1 MKSRA
6 GFAWYEILMTLVAIA
21 SIGALAVPMYEDYGR
36 QAIADAVLAD
46 VDSVRAA
53 VFRFYSDSGYFPP
66 QSGFTK
72 VPENLGGYLPKGFS
86 FRRPYGTLEYKNWP
100 LSTPFTET
108 KSSNVVGVSVVTT
121 DPKVGAAAMARYGD
135 NPKLVVGSKRVF
147 LIFGA

>member
-1 MKSRA
+1 MRNRA
-6 GFAWYEILMTLVAIA
+6 GVAWYEILMALVAIG
-21 SIGALAVPMYEDYGR
+21 SITALAVPMTEDYGR
-36 QAIADAVLAD
+36 QAIAESVLAD

-66 QSGFTK
+66 QAGFAK
-72 VPENLGGYLPKGFS
+72 VPETLAGYLPKGFS
-86 FRRPYGTLEYKNWP
+86 FRRPYGTLEYKNWV
-100 LSTPFTET
+100 LSTPFSET

-135 NPKLVVGSKRVF
+135 SPKFVVGPQRVF